1 MKCQRQ
7 PNRLKNKPAKIAEL
21 WEVHLTQAMF
31 AAVKAEAH
39 RRKCSY
45 SAVSR
50 FCAFYLAER
59 SGLRSF
65 DFFQRRIRLQK
76 EELSRSATKR
86 RHLVCL
92 YGEDVKMLRLAA
104 MRMGITV
111 SAFIRLALGIY
122 LPSLAMEIQ
131 SRRSISNSQF
141 ADYSIKRWKTLPLI
155 AINRFNLPSV
165 RRFVFNGFP
174 PEQRW
179 GALLWNSIAVEAA

>member
-1 MKCQRQ
+1 MKCQVQ
-7 PNRLKNKPAKIAEL
+7 PTILKNKPAKIAEV
-21 WEVHLTQAMF
+21 WEVHLTPAMF
-31 AAVKAEAH
+31 AAVKTEAR

-50 FCAFYLAER
+50 FCVFYLAER

-65 DFFQRRIRLQK
+65 DFFQRRVCVKK
-76 EELSRSATKR
+76 EELSRSATKQ

-104 MRMGITV
+104 MRLGITV
-111 SAFIRLALGIY
+111 SAFIRLALDLY
-122 LPSLAMEIQ
+122 LPGLAMENQ
-131 SRRSISNSQF
+131 SRRSVSTSQF

-174 PEQRW
+174 PEERW
-179 GALLWNSIAVEAA
+179 GLLLRNSIAVEAA